1 MIIDTSIDRF
11 KKSPG
16 LKHWADIQNLKT
28 AAASYAEAGN
38 LTELKEKIERKSGEG
53 SVIRSE
59 LISIGK
65 ELKDLKEIRYYLR
78 QYKDNAPF
86 KQQYNN
92 SRDKEKYYMNHEEQ
106 LSLFDGASNKLREY
120 GIKPNI
126 SELKQ
131 VSLDIENLER
141 KESELEMKYDSVKKE
156 AADLKQKYKNITEY
170 LGLDKSGV
178 IAEQS
183 QKAHSR

>member
-1 MIIDTSIDRF
+1 MFDVNYD
-11 KKSPG
+11 G
-16 LKHWADIQNLKT
+16 LKEYCRQLSAIGNNVNQIVRRCQKTGNTYEEDI
-28 AAASYAEAGN
+28 
-38 LTELKEKIERKSGEG
+38 KEI
-53 SVIRSE
+53 
-59 LISIGK
+59 
-65 ELKDLKEIRYYLR
+65 KDLKEIRYYLQ

-106 LSLFDGASNKLREY
+106 LPLFDGAKNKLREY

-141 KESELEMKYDSVKKE
+141 KESELEMKYDYVKKE

-178 IAEQS
+178 IAEQIR
-183 QKAHSR
+183 KVHSR